1 MNIDQMILD
10 KYFSQAATVEEKELV
25 RQWLGTEEGQRYL
38 AADFERACAV
48 PDGDWLQ
55 GELPSEQMKRR
66 FMGQLGGSSSRL
78 KRVLKYAAVLLPFI
92 VLLSSLWLISQRAGL
107 WSATEYA
114 EVRVPLGEQ
123 MTVVLQDGTIVQMNA
138 HSYLRFPKRFSWF
151 KREVT
156 FTGEGYF
163 KVAHQE
169 KQPFIVQLKGLSVN
183 VLGTEFNVKSYPQDS
198 VSEIFLHQGRVR
210 LEDSFEQHYEL
221 SPGDV
226 AVYHLNSGL
235 CQITQSKDDELILG
249 WRTRKMNFYLTPL
262 NEVLKTLERQYDVSF
277 EVPDS
282 SLLGTRFTLSTN
294 RVNLKDILDE
304 LSTVSHVQ
312 FRRSAEHTYRVLSS
326 QN

>member
-1 MNIDQMILD
+1 MNMDQSILD
-10 KYFSQAATVEEKELV
+10 KYFSRTATVEEKELV

-38 AADFERACAV
+38 AADFDLACAV
-48 PDGDWLQ
+48 PDGDLLE

-66 FMGQLGGSSSRL
+66 FMGQLNRPSRRL
-78 KRVLKYAAVLLPFI
+78 KSILKYAAVI
-92 VLLSSLWLISQRAGL
+92 VPLMLLLSSLWFVSQRSGL

-123 MTVVLQDGTIVQMNA
+123 MTVVLQDGTIIQMNA

-156 FTGEGYF
+156 FSGEGYF
-163 KVAHQE
+163 KVSHQDH
-169 KQPFIVQLKGLSVN
+169 QPFVVCLNGLSVN

-210 LEDSFEQHYEL
+210 LEDRSEQTYDL

-262 NEVLKTLERQYDVSF
+262 NEVLKTLERQYDVTF
-277 EVPDS
+277 EVADS
-282 SLLGTRFTLSTN
+282 SLLETRFTLSTS
-294 RVNLKDILDE
+294 RVNLRDILDE
-304 LSTVSHVQ
+304 LSTVSHIEFKYSGEQ
-312 FRRSAEHTYRVLSS
+312 TYRVFSS